1 MTLLKVP
8 CPNSFK
14 ARHLLFL
21 ESPGVYASKYSCRD
35 FLCRR
40 GKFAVDKDESLSL
53 LSAPVLLDGGVGG
66 VGIGASPLCTAKCGS
81 LRIGISVAGS
91 GVASTGAWEPETVIC
106 RGFGTCIASGIY
118 SLMLR
123 FLPCSSAFFSLFIC
137 SPDSF
142 GVAIN
147 PWYALR
153 FDWFAMAADMDSP
166 FAVTRAESAVMGIM
180 SSREGGREVSCFQG
194 PGESPVISGEGS
206 GVTSGIAF
214 SIGEDKAE
222 LGAEPKFE
230 LLPTLVAKTFFIL
243 GVRFKPNDVGFE
255 GILVN
260 SLGLRPVVFALA
272 SVTVYPGIMSVCIR
286 NPALRG
292 LEC

>member
-1 MTLLKVP
+1 
-8 CPNSFK
+8 
-14 ARHLLFL
+14 
-21 ESPGVYASKYSCRD
+21 
-35 FLCRR
+35 LCSR

-81 LRIGISVAGS
+81 LRIGTSVAES

-106 RGFGTCIASGIY
+106 RGFGTCIAPGIY

-153 FDWFAMAADMDSP
+153 FDWFAMAAEMDSP

-230 LLPTLVAKTFFIL
+230 PKFELLPTLDAKTFFIL
-243 GVRFKPNDVGFE
+243 GVRFKPNDVGFK
-255 GILVN
+255 GILVD